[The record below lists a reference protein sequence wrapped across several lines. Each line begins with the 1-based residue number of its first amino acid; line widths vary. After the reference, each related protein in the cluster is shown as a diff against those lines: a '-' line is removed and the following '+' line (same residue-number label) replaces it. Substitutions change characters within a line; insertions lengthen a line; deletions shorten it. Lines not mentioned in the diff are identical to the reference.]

1 MKPYKGSHCQVG
13 MWLEQPVHTYNPCQ
27 RLTGP
32 TSPSVFS
39 RLVGLLL
46 WAKDLPE
53 EDLLYLGNQ
62 TFLPGGKSG
71 AVTDPQRGKEGTQP
85 PRQQVPRTCD
95 KKNFAPKGLKARR
108 EGWSQEV
115 QPTGM
120 PSRRNFKDRD
130 SLGPSHCL
138 GGPYADSVAM

>member
-1 MKPYKGSHCQVG
+1 

-62 TFLPGGKSG
+62 TFLPGGSQEQSQ
-71 AVTDPQRGKEGTQP
+71 TLRGERKGP
-85 PRQQVPRTCD
+85 NHHASKYHGLVI
-95 KKNFAPKGLKARR
+95 KNFAPKELKARR